1 VIQGQAAWFGQ
12 IFQMDSSA
20 ISGARLDADLDWP
33 PTPSTVT
40 QAWRDLVEG
49 LSRAWL
55 WTALAGQD
63 IKLRYRGSLLGPFW
77 ITIST
82 CIMIGAMGFIYAKLF
97 HTDVASY
104 MPFLTVGLILWTFV
118 ASLITEGCGTFMSVQ
133 SIVQQV
139 AMPFS
144 LHVYRL
150 ICRNLLV
157 LAHSVPIIPIVLWIF
172 HVTPDWRVVWILPA
186 IFVISLN
193 GVWISMFFGILSCR
207 FRDVPPIVASFVQVV
222 FFVTPVFWPP
232 EALGPWRLLGELNPI
247 FAAIDVV
254 RAPLLGTPMA
264 PHSWTILLLV
274 TVVGCAGTFA
284 VFARFRDRIAFW
296 V

>member
-1 VIQGQAAWFGQ
+1 
-12 IFQMDSSA
+12 MDSAST
-20 ISGARLDADLDWP
+20 SEPRFNADNDWP
-33 PTPSTVT
+33 EAPSAVAEAR
-40 QAWRDLVEG
+40 QDLVAG

-63 IKLRYRGSLLGPFW
+63 IRLRYRGSLLGPFW

-104 MPFLTVGLILWTFV
+104 MPFLTVGLILWTFI

-150 ICRNLLV
+150 IYRNLLV
-157 LAHSVPIIPIVLWIF
+157 LAHSVPIIPLVLWLF
-172 HVTPDWRVVWILPA
+172 HVAPDWRVVWVLPA
-186 IFVISLN
+186 VFVISLN
-193 GVWISMFFGILSCR
+193 GIWISTFFGILSCR

-222 FFVTPVFWPP
+222 FFVTPVFWQP

-254 RAPLLGTPMA
+254 RAPILGIPLA

-274 TVVGCAGTFA
+274 TAVGCGGTFA

>member
-1 VIQGQAAWFGQ
+1 
-12 IFQMDSSA
+12 MDSSA
-20 ISGARLDADLDWP
+20 ISGTRFDADLDWP

-40 QAWRDLVEG
+40 QAWRDLVAG

-144 LHVYRL
+144 
-150 ICRNLLV
+150 
-157 LAHSVPIIPIVLWIF
+157 
-172 HVTPDWRVVWILPA
+172 
-186 IFVISLN
+186 
-193 GVWISMFFGILSCR
+193 
-207 FRDVPPIVASFVQVV
+207 
-222 FFVTPVFWPP
+222 
-232 EALGPWRLLGELNPI
+232 
-247 FAAIDVV
+247 
-254 RAPLLGTPMA
+254 
-264 PHSWTILLLV
+264 
-274 TVVGCAGTFA
+274 
-284 VFARFRDRIAFW
+284 
-296 V
+296 